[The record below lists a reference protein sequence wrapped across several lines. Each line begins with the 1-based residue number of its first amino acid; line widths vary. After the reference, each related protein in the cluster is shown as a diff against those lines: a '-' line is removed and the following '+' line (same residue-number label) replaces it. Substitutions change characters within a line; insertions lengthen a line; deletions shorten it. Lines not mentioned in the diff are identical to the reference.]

1 MQVNID
7 IFSKSSDFFTSAVT
21 PSRRHAVQSK
31 TKRYLVTFCGIIPIK
46 CAFIWICE
54 SFFVTLQVN
63 RKQDATFVSG
73 VIGGGNWKQ
82 NEEGAYKKS
91 QTDDPI
97 NIASDPINAFSDP
110 ITEQLYRAILKDASL
125 NYAEYATM
133 IGVSEATVKRRL
145 GELKK
150 AGVIIRIGSNKTGHW
165 QVK

>member
-1 MQVNID
+1 
-7 IFSKSSDFFTSAVT
+7 
-21 PSRRHAVQSK
+21 
-31 TKRYLVTFCGIIPIK
+31 
-46 CAFIWICE
+46 
-54 SFFVTLQVN
+54 VN

-73 VIGGGNWKQ
+73 VIGGGNREDKAEYIQ
-82 NEEGAYKKS
+82 ALVDVREQESLEPFREFMLEEHIRNISKEIEAYKKS

-97 NIASDPINAFSDP
+97 NIASDPINITSDPINAFSDP